1 LKESSLVFHRGTVG
15 IGHHEKPPYN
25 ESDIR
30 SVYHIREFE
39 VFKLMQLSS
48 PIDIF
53 LSHDWPQGIVR
64 YGNQEKL
71 FRAKHFLRE
80 EGENFGSPPAT
91 ELLNKLQPNYW
102 FAGHMHVKF
111 PALVPHPDTGKT
123 TKFLALSKVKR
134 NEDFLQ
140 IIDIVEESGGS
151 SSKVLSYDPEWL
163 LILLL
168 TKDLMSSSR
177 GSVSLPSGQREEFMP
192 RTQEINCLLER
203 ISGLKGLSIPK
214 ETFERKQSISG
225 ELNPQTSRFLQ
236 FLEGFRDC
244 LQLRTEISP
253 RLCFPTN
260 PEEIPID
267 IDLTSETER
276 ITVESSDQNLNNVL
290 RTSEDNERKIF
301 ISGGGSIN
309 ENENENKNN
318 GKYREKEED
327 SGIYC
332 VSNENRTN
340 LSEGTTIPP
349 NPEEILLEFDT

>member
-1 LKESSLVFHRGTVG
+1 
-15 IGHHEKPPYN
+15 
-25 ESDIR
+25 
-30 SVYHIREFE
+30 
-39 VFKLMQLSS
+39 
-48 PIDIF
+48 
-53 LSHDWPQGIVR
+53 
-64 YGNQEKL
+64 
-71 FRAKHFLRE
+71 
-80 EGENFGSPPAT
+80 
-91 ELLNKLQPNYW
+91 
-102 FAGHMHVKF
+102 MHVKF

-140 IIDIVEESGGS
+140 IIDIVEESGGP

-214 ETFERKQSISG
+214 ESFERKQSISG